1 MRSFLTALLITS
13 AAAAFAQ
20 PVTPGARLDGIAAV
34 VGEQVVL
41 YSEVNALVQQST
53 QAGRATP
60 PDLWSRALD
69 RLVDQRVVI
78 AKARQDTT
86 LTITDETVSQQV
98 DRQVANLAAQAGG
111 ETALA
116 AAYGRSIDEIKASFR
131 EDVRDEIL
139 LQQYRGRRVY
149 SIAITPGEVREWF
162 QRIPVAE
169 RPLIPELVRVAHVVR
184 LPQPDDGAR
193 QAVRNRAEALRDSLV
208 ASQTTIETLAN
219 RYSDDP
225 GNTNRDGTK
234 NGGLYTTLRLSD
246 LEARFRAAAGAAEI
260 GAISPVFE
268 TPFGY
273 HVMRVNEREGEQIS
287 FNHILLQ
294 IEPGEAEQEAAKAF
308 LTTLR
313 DSVVTTNVPF
323 EAIARRHSQ
332 DPYSAQRGGFVSDP
346 QSRQRDLQIDG
357 LGPLWRATLDTL
369 EVGEVSMPGAV
380 ELLDGTPAYHFVLLQ
395 KRTPE
400 HTLAIEDD
408 YALLSQYALQE
419 KQNEVLADWVVD
431 LKRSVYVDIRAPEY
445 QPAGS
450 PPAAAADAAGRF
462 EETHRQ
468 PRGAAEGRRPCVDSA
483 PSPPA
488 P

>member
-1 MRSFLTALLITS
+1 MRPFLIVLLV
-13 AAAAFAQ
+13 AAAASASAQ
-20 PVTPGARLDGIAAV
+20 PVAPGARLDGIAAV

-53 QAGRATP
+53 QPGRPAP

-86 LTITDETVSQQV
+86 LNVTDDVVSQQL
-98 DRQVANLAAQAGG
+98 DRQVASLAAQAGG

-116 AAYGRSIDEIKASFR
+116 AAYGRSIDEIKASLR

-139 LQQYRGRRVY
+139 LQQYRGRRMYTV
-149 SIAITPGEVREWF
+149 SITPGEVREWF

-184 LPQPDDGAR
+184 LPQPDDAGK
-193 QAVRNRAEALRDSLV
+193 QAVRARAEALRDSVV
-208 ASQTTIETLAN
+208 AGQATIEEFAD

-273 HVMRVNEREGEQIS
+273 HVMRVNSRQGEQVS

-294 IEPGEAEQEAAKAF
+294 VEPGEAEQQAARAF

-313 DSVVTTNVPF
+313 DSVVTMNVPF

-346 QSRQRDLQIDG
+346 QSGQRDLQISG

-369 EVGEVSMPGAV
+369 EVGEVSAPGPV

-408 YALLSQYALQE
+408 YSLLSQYALQE
-419 KQNEVLADWVVD
+419 KQNRVLGDWVAD
-431 LKRSVYVDIRAPEY
+431 LKRSVYVDVRAPEY
-445 QPAGS
+445 QP
-450 PPAAAADAAGRF
+450 PADAAGR
-462 EETHRQ
+462 
-468 PRGAAEGRRPCVDSA
+468 PAAGG
-483 PSPPA
+483 
-488 P
+488 

>member
-1 MRSFLTALLITS
+1 MRLLLTALLVC
-13 AAAAFAQ
+13 AAASASAQ
-20 PVTPGARLDGIAAV
+20 PVAPGARLDGIAAV

-41 YSEVNALVQQST
+41 YSEVNALVQQSA
-53 QAGRATP
+53 QPGRPAP

-69 RLVDQRVVI
+69 RLVSQRVVI

-86 LTITDETVSQQV
+86 LTVTDEMVSQQV
-98 DRQVANLAAQAGG
+98 DRQVAGLAAQAGG
-111 ETALA
+111 EEALA

-139 LQQYRGRRVY
+139 LQQYRGRRLY
-149 SIAITPGEVREWF
+149 SISITPGEVREWF
-162 QRIPVAE
+162 ERIPAAE

-184 LPQPDDGAR
+184 LPAADAAAR
-193 QAVRNRAEALRDSLV
+193 QAVRDRAEALRDSV
-208 ASQTTIETLAN
+208 VSGQATIETLAN

-273 HVMRVNEREGEQIS
+273 HVMRVNEREGERIS
-287 FNHILLQ
+287 FNHVLLQ
-294 IEPGEAEQEAAKAF
+294 IEPGEAEQQAARSF
-308 LTTLR
+308 LSTLR
-313 DSVVTTNVPF
+313 DSVVTQNVPF
-323 EAIARRHSQ
+323 EAIARRHSE

-346 QSRQRDLQIDG
+346 QSGQRDLQIDA
-357 LGPLWRATLDTL
+357 LGPLWRTTLDTL
-369 EVGEVSMPGAV
+369 EVGQVSEPGPV

-408 YALLSQYALQE
+408 YRLLSQYALQE
-419 KQNEVLADWVVD
+419 KQNRVLAEWVDD
-431 LKRSVYVDIRAPEY
+431 LRRSVYVDIRAPEY
-445 QPAGS
+445 EPPGS
-450 PPAAAADAAGRF
+450 RPAAG
-462 EETHRQ
+462 
-468 PRGAAEGRRPCVDSA
+468 G
-483 PSPPA
+483 
-488 P
+488 